1 MVCDGEGDGVTV
13 VMWELLTV
21 GTKRMALNVT
31 SPSAV
36 KWILASGVCE
46 SWISRDEYTS
56 NVSTGLVYL

>member
-1 MVCDGEGDGVTV
+1 MIDSNDDCK
-13 VMWELLTV
+13 LFTV
-21 GTKRMALNVT
+21 GMKRMALDVT

-56 NVSTGLVYL
+56 SVRN